1 MSHLL
6 WPSICVALIVAAP
19 PLIAAETPL
28 SAASAAPVRPAEPLA
43 AGQVLSLPD
52 AIARALNNNPEMRVS
67 QAELDASH
75 AARMQANALPN
86 PEFSVLMEDLRAGRR
101 TTTVQLSE
109 RLEIGGKRQA
119 RNQVAT
125 SVVAIAQAEQA
136 AKQQELRAAVTD
148 AFYQALA
155 AQDRIKLTQSALL
168 LAQRVHDAALRRLAA
183 GKVAPIEGSK
193 ALVAQASAQLEVS
206 QARSELRVAS
216 DKLAGLLGLARPDF
230 TALQGSLQSL
240 PAPLNWEQ
248 LEPRLQDSPELQR
261 AGHEWQRR
269 QADIERQ
276 RSLRVP
282 DITVSAGVKRD
293 EVLGENMA
301 VVGVSLPIPLFQQN
315 QGGLLEAVRRADKAQ
330 AERQTTYL
338 RHRGQLL
345 QALERFNNARDEAE
359 SLQLQVLPAATNA
372 HELASKGYELGK
384 FNILDV
390 LDAQRSLF
398 QIQAQYLRVML
409 EVHRNAAEIERITG
423 GAAHAMAAAAPSVKQ
438 E

>member
-155 AQDRIKLTQSALL
+155 AQERIKLTQSALL

-193 ALVAQASAQLEVS
+193 AMVAQASAQLEVS

-216 DKLAGLLGLARPDF
+216 DKLAGLLGLSRPDF

-261 AGHEWQRR
+261 AGHEWQRPR
-269 QADIERQ
+269 PTL
-276 RSLRVP
+276 SC
-282 DITVSAGVKRD
+282 SA
-293 EVLGENMA
+293 A
-301 VVGVSLPIPLFQQN
+301 F
-315 QGGLLEAVRRADKAQ
+315 
-330 AERQTTYL
+330 
-338 RHRGQLL
+338 
-345 QALERFNNARDEAE
+345 
-359 SLQLQVLPAATNA
+359 
-372 HELASKGYELGK
+372 GY
-384 FNILDV
+384 
-390 LDAQRSLF
+390 RTSPS
-398 QIQAQYLRVML
+398 
-409 EVHRNAAEIERITG
+409 
-423 GAAHAMAAAAPSVKQ
+423 APV
-438 E
+438 